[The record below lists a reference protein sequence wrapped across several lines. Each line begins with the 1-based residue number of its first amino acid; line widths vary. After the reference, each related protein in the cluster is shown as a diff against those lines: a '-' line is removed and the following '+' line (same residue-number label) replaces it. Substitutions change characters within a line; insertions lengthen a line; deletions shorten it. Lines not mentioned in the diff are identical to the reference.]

1 MGKKERNYN
10 PAEAQRKLDKK
21 REKQKAKENVKQS
34 QTARAATKE
43 LRAIEHEMT
52 LFLTSNT
59 DIKLAHSAAFQAKLG
74 QINDARIKL
83 NLSTKGVDDFQAQFK
98 EIKKQRKDA
107 KKQEQV
113 ASSRPKVDQLS
124 NRAEFHAIESAA
136 SDKDESAEKDYDERD
151 LSAITL
157 PISGTA
163 LETEGQ
169 MYHGLTQLRV
179 IKCSK
184 VLLAKKEAA
193 RKQKQLLHQKQQQP
207 HHHPYNHQSS
217 LIPPPPPILGAFPF
231 PGFMLPMGGM
241 LPPPPPPYQVPTS
254 HSLAQRHPSSFE
266 SRNSSRPMH
275 NHQQQSPAG
284 AGRFYSTSSHA
295 KEPIQDPL
303 APEIDEPIVIERQQ
317 ASQIVYGSAPKM
329 RNIQKEVTGFV
340 PSALLKKK

>member
-34 QTARAATKE
+34 QTARAAAQE
-43 LRAIEHEMT
+43 LRAIEQEMT

-124 NRAEFHAIESAA
+124 NRAEFHAMESAA

-193 RKQKQLLHQKQQQP
+193 RKQKQLLYQKQQQP

-241 LPPPPPPYQVPTS
+241 LPLLPLLIKYQTAIDIHL
-254 HSLAQRHPSSFE
+254 HSNLEIA
-266 SRNSSRPMH
+266 
-275 NHQQQSPAG
+275 
-284 AGRFYSTSSHA
+284 
-295 KEPIQDPL
+295 QDPCIITSNKVL
-303 APEIDEPIVIERQQ
+303 QEQVDSMLHQ
-317 ASQIVYGSAPKM
+317 ATPK
-329 RNIQKEVTGFV
+329 NPFKTHL
-340 PSALLKKK
+340 LLKLTNPLSLRGSRRVKSCTEVHPR